1 MIELRSS
8 FLRCCS
14 YNHLVGLAERCRA
27 ACAVR
32 MAAIRAAKPLSL
44 CICLLPSRCT
54 LESFG
59 SHNPWKVGKH
69 ARIGDNDLLLRRLG
83 VEPLLSPSPLLVL
96 SSLLCLSVLLLSDGM
111 RVSHRIHRVLGNKT
125 LLDTNRSHNTS
136 GILEDESNASHSRS
150 SWSFRTNIPGGPSL
164 PGLVSTL
171 PVV

>member
-14 YNHLVGLAERCRA
+14 YNHFVGLAERCRD
-27 ACAVR
+27 ACAAR
-32 MAAIRAAKPLSL
+32 MAAIRAAKPLSW
-44 CICLLPSRCT
+44 CICLLPIRCT

-59 SHNPWKVGKH
+59 SHIPWKAGKH

-83 VEPLLSPSPLLVL
+83 VEPSLSLSPLLVI

-136 GILEDESNASHSRS
+136 GILEDASNASHSRS
-150 SWSFRTNIPGGPSL
+150 SWSFRTSDPGGL
-164 PGLVSTL
+164 FLLVLVSTL
-171 PVV
+171 PDV